1 MSLNFDEEEIDGYVV
16 SSKVKKVWAVELNML
31 KIFDVLCRKHGL
43 QYYACYGTLL
53 GAVRHKGF
61 IPWDDDIDVFMMRD
75 DYMKLLQIA
84 PNEISEPYF
93 FQNVYTDSM
102 VWGFSKI
109 RDSQTTA
116 IEFPDMNESF
126 NQGLFID
133 IFPIDSTDDGT
144 PAMQM
149 ITRMKHNIW
158 DCIYNREAIRNHLN
172 NPDIWKLFVL
182 DKSMVQEL
190 VHMSYQDAMRCF
202 EDFCNSHLYDTNILR
217 CWSSEVMGN
226 LHKHYEREWFEKV
239 LYMPFCD
246 MTIPVPA
253 GYEKILRMEYGDW
266 RTPVVG
272 GSLHNGMIIEPD
284 IPYKESLRSL
294 KQAGGI

>member
-109 RDSQTTA
+109 RDSRTTA

-126 NQGLFID
+126 HQGLFID

-144 PAMQM
+144 PRMQM

-202 EDFCNSHLYDTNILR
+202 EDFCNSH
-217 CWSSEVMGN
+217 
-226 LHKHYEREWFEKV
+226 
-239 LYMPFCD
+239 FC
-246 MTIPVPA
+246 MIRIYCAA
-253 GYEKILRMEYGDW
+253 GHRK
-266 RTPVVG
+266 
-272 GSLHNGMIIEPD
+272 
-284 IPYKESLRSL
+284 
-294 KQAGGI
+294 